1 MKVLFLTMVR
11 INSFNE
17 RGIYTDLLRKFCKE
31 GHEVFVVCP
40 LERRENKNT
49 YILEEEDKG
58 KILNVKTF
66 NLQKTNI
73 VEKGLGI
80 LAIEYQF
87 LLAIKQ
93 YYSNVKFDLILYS
106 TPPITFSKVIN
117 YIKKRDGAYSY
128 LLLKDIFPQNA
139 VDMKMIKKDSLI
151 HKVFLK
157 KEKKLYNLSDT
168 IGCMSPANVDF
179 ILTHNPE
186 IESSKVEVN
195 PNSIE
200 PKIFDYSE
208 EQKIMIRN
216 KYGVPIDK
224 KILVYGGNLGKPQG
238 LDFLLQT
245 IEKSSHK
252 NAFFLIIGDGT
263 EYNKM
268 DSWFKKQNPINAKLI
283 NRLPK
288 DDYDTLLATCDIG
301 LIYLHPDFT
310 IPNFPSRL
318 LSYLEMKMPVITAID
333 SNTDIG
339 DIIENA
345 NCGFKVLSYDTN
357 RMNQVIAELMDNNK
371 FEIMGN
377 NSWSLL
383 QSNYIVDYS
392 YQLIMNKFNNFLKI
406 DLSV

>member
-1 MKVLFLTMVR
+1 MKVLFLTMVK

-17 RGIYTDLLRKFCKE
+17 RGIYTDLLRKFHNE

-40 LERRENKNT
+40 IERREKRRTHIIKENMGT
-49 YILEEEDKG
+49 
-58 KILNVKTF
+58 ILNIKTF
-66 NLQKTNI
+66 NLQKTNL

-80 LAIEYQF
+80 LSIEFQY
-87 LLAIKQ
+87 LSAIKK
-93 YYSNVKFDLILYS
+93 YYKNEKFDLILYS

-139 VDMKMIKKDSLI
+139 VDMKMIKNNGML
-151 HKVFLK
+151 HKIFK
-157 KEKKLYNLSDT
+157 SKEKKLYNLSDT

-200 PKIFDYSE
+200 PNIFEYTE
-208 EQKIMIRN
+208 EQKRVIRN
-216 KYGVPIDK
+216 KYGVPLNK
-224 KILVYGGNLGKPQG
+224 KVLVYGGNLGKPQG

-245 IEKSSHK
+245 IEKSSNE

-268 DSWFKKQNPINAKLI
+268 DSWFKNNKPTNAKLLK
-283 NRLPK
+283 RLTK
-288 DDYDTLLATCDIG
+288 EDYDTLLVSCDVG
-301 LIYLHPDFT
+301 LIYLHPDFS

-318 LSYLEMKMPVITAID
+318 LSYLEMKMPVIAATD
-333 SNTDIG
+333 CNTDIG
-339 DIIENA
+339 DIIETA
-345 NCGFKVLSYDTN
+345 NCGFKVVSGDIKK
-357 RMNQVIAELMDNNK
+357 MNQFIAELINNDK
-371 FEIMGN
+371 LELMGTN
-377 NSWSLL
+377 AWSLL
-383 QSNYIVDYS
+383 QLNHIVDYS
-392 YQLIMNKFNNFLKI
+392 YKLITNKIN
-406 DLSV
+406 

>member
-1 MKVLFLTMVR
+1 MKVLFLTMVK
-11 INSFNE
+11 ISSFDE
-17 RGIYTDLLRKFCKE
+17 RGIYTDLLRKFHSE
-31 GHEVFVVCP
+31 GHEVNVVCP
-40 LERRENKNT
+40 IERRENKNT
-49 YILEEEDKG
+49 FILKEDKG

-73 VEKGLGI
+73 IEKGLGL

-87 LLAIKQ
+87 LLAIKR

-117 YIKKRDGAYSY
+117 YIKKKDRAYSY

-139 VDMKMIKKDSLI
+139 VDMKMITKGGIL
-151 HKVFLK
+151 HKIFLR
-157 KEKKLYNLSDT
+157 KEKKLYNLSDA

-186 IESSKVEVN
+186 IERSKVEVN

-200 PKIFDYSE
+200 PITFNYSE
-208 EQKIMIRN
+208 EKKTVIRH

-224 KILVYGGNLGKPQG
+224 KVLVYGGNLGKPQG

-268 DSWFKKQNPINAKLI
+268 ESWFIKHKPINAKLI

-288 DDYDTLLATCDIG
+288 DDYDTLLASCDIG
-301 LIYLHPDFT
+301 LIYLHLDFS

-318 LSYLEMKMPVITAID
+318 LSYLEMKMPVIAATD

-339 DIIENA
+339 DIIETS
-345 NCGFKVLSYDTN
+345 NCGFKVLSGDTN
-357 RMNQVIAELMDNNK
+357 KMNQVIAELIDNNK
-371 FEIMGN
+371 LEIMGN
-377 NSWSLL
+377 HSLSLL
-383 QSNYIVDYS
+383 QSKYIVDYS
-392 YQLIMNKFNNFLKI
+392 YQLIINRIN
-406 DLSV
+406 

>member
-1 MKVLFLTMVR
+1 MKVLFLTMVK

-17 RGIYTDLLRKFCKE
+17 RGIYTDLLRKFSKE

-40 LERRENKNT
+40 IERREKKHT
-49 YILEEEDKG
+49 HIIKEVLG
-58 KILNVKTF
+58 TILNVKTF
-66 NLQKTNI
+66 NLQKTNL

-80 LAIEYQF
+80 LSIEFQY
-87 LLAIKQ
+87 LSAIKK
-93 YYSNVKFDLILYS
+93 YYKNEKFNLILYS

-139 VDMKMIKKDSLI
+139 VDMKMIKYNGML
-151 HKVFLK
+151 HKIFK
-157 KEKKLYNLSDT
+157 SKEKKLYNLSDT

-200 PKIFDYSE
+200 PNIFEYTE
-208 EQKIMIRN
+208 EQKRVIRN
-216 KYGVPIDK
+216 KYGVPLNK
-224 KILVYGGNLGKPQG
+224 KVLVYGGNLGKPQG

-245 IEKSSHK
+245 IEKSSNE

-263 EYNKM
+263 EYNKI
-268 DSWFKKQNPINAKLI
+268 DSWFKNNKPTNAKLLK
-283 NRLPK
+283 RLPK
-288 DDYDTLLATCDIG
+288 EDYDTLLVSCDVG
-301 LIYLHPDFT
+301 LIYLHPDFS

-318 LSYLEMKMPVITAID
+318 LSYLEMKMPVIAATD
-333 SNTDIG
+333 CNTDIG
-339 DIIENA
+339 DIIETA
-345 NCGFKVLSYDTN
+345 NCGYKVVSGDIKK
-357 RMNQVIAELMDNNK
+357 MNQVIAELINNDK
-371 FEIMGN
+371 LELMGTN
-377 NSWSLL
+377 AWSLL

-392 YQLIMNKFNNFLKI
+392 YQLITNKIN
-406 DLSV
+406 

>member
-1 MKVLFLTMVR
+1 MKVLFLTMVK

-17 RGIYTDLLRKFCKE
+17 RGIYTDLLRKFHKE

-40 LERRENKNT
+40 IERREGRSTHMIKEN
-49 YILEEEDKG
+49 IG

-66 NLQKTNI
+66 NLQKTNL

-80 LAIEYQF
+80 LSIEFQYLF
-87 LLAIKQ
+87 AIKK
-93 YYSNVKFDLILYS
+93 YFKYEKFDLILYS

-139 VDMKMIKKDSLI
+139 VDMKMIKKDSFL
-151 HKVFLK
+151 HKIFK
-157 KEKKLYNLSDT
+157 NKEKKLYNLSDT

-186 IESSKVEVN
+186 IESNKVEVN

-200 PKIFDYSE
+200 PITFDYSE
-208 EQKIMIRN
+208 EQKLVIRH

-224 KILVYGGNLGKPQG
+224 KVLVYGGNLGKPQG
-238 LDFLLQT
+238 LDFLLET
-245 IEKSSHK
+245 IEKSSHE

-263 EYNKM
+263 EYNNM
-268 DSWFKKQNPINAKLI
+268 ESWFSKCKPTNAKLLK
-283 NRLPK
+283 RLPK
-288 DDYDTLLATCDIG
+288 EDYDTLLASCDIG
-301 LIYLHPDFT
+301 LIYLHPDFS

-318 LSYLEMKMPVITAID
+318 LSYLEMKMPVIAATD

-339 DIIENA
+339 DIIEKA
-345 NCGFKVLSYDTN
+345 NCGFKVLSGDSI
-357 RMNQVIAELMDNNK
+357 RMNQAITQLIENNK
-371 FEIMGN
+371 LEMIGN
-377 NSWSLL
+377 NAWSLL
-383 QSNYIVDYS
+383 QSNYLVDYS
-392 YQLIMNKFNNFLKI
+392 YQLITNKIN
-406 DLSV
+406 